1 MESLP
6 RQCTMAAA
14 LPPVLLL
21 ASIVV
26 SAAALSP
33 ELAVRSG
40 AERGGIEVRDC
51 LGQPAAWPGTAMRMP
66 ALSNESV
73 SLSLSPP
80 HLASASLACL
90 YVRSLTLS
98 DGAVDHRSSTV
109 SVA

>member
-1 MESLP
+1 
-6 RQCTMAAA
+6 MAAA

-66 ALSNESV
+66 ALSM
-73 SLSLSPP
+73 
-80 HLASASLACL
+80 H
-90 YVRSLTLS
+90 
-98 DGAVDHRSSTV
+98 
-109 SVA
+109 